1 MQLLN
6 KNPNEEI
13 VVDDFVQSYLLLE
26 EKVKINNTKY
36 EKAQDELTEEISRNK
51 ESLLKMEDEF
61 ELDNGLTNKSK
72 LYITVIEARE
82 LVSDNLISDCN
93 PSVTLSFQDDIQETK
108 TKNNTSTPAWYEN
121 FVFKINSPS
130 GALKLEVFDN
140 ALMGRKSIGFLSIY
154 LTDLMD
160 QKKRMQ
166 WYDLYNNN
174 HINCGKLYLKIQCII
189 NFKHFY
195 EGEIETAEKEMAIIQ
210 NAFNLT
216 NYYVECMNV
225 PFGLLFV
232 ENLDNLINN
241 QQFQQVDELI
251 KVLEKNKESIYHKR
265 DNNYTEVYSSGYRGT
280 GKGQKITLNTL
291 TKVLMYCLI
300 IFSFASLLERSDYI
314 NLVIAVLTLNYFILD
329 KNGMIIKYLRYFTW
343 LLGGAVVMDLVW
355 FILRF
360 GSFFIGEKGDPEKGL
375 KRIVF
380 LISICGTIIK
390 CLFIYALRNLKRKK
404 VFGDIQTEDMNYN

>member
-160 QKKRMQ
+160 KK
-166 WYDLYNNN
+166 
-174 HINCGKLYLKIQCII
+174 
-189 NFKHFY
+189 
-195 EGEIETAEKEMAIIQ
+195 
-210 NAFNLT
+210 
-216 NYYVECMNV
+216 
-225 PFGLLFV
+225 
-232 ENLDNLINN
+232 
-241 QQFQQVDELI
+241 
-251 KVLEKNKESIYHKR
+251 
-265 DNNYTEVYSSGYRGT
+265 
-280 GKGQKITLNTL
+280 
-291 TKVLMYCLI
+291 
-300 IFSFASLLERSDYI
+300 
-314 NLVIAVLTLNYFILD
+314 
-329 KNGMIIKYLRYFTW
+329 
-343 LLGGAVVMDLVW
+343 
-355 FILRF
+355 
-360 GSFFIGEKGDPEKGL
+360 
-375 KRIVF
+375 
-380 LISICGTIIK
+380 
-390 CLFIYALRNLKRKK
+390 KK
-404 VFGDIQTEDMNYN
+404 KKDAMV